1 MHIIQVLYDQRVVH
15 PVEGLAEVYTGSQDS
30 MGLPEVQCG
39 MNKVEQLD

>member
-30 MGLPEVQCG
+30 MGLPEVQWG
-39 MNKVEQLD
+39 MNKVEQLA